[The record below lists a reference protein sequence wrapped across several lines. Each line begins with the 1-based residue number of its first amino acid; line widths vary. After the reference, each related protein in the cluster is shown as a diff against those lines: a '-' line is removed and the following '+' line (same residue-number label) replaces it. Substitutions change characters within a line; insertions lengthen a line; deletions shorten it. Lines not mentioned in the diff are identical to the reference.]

1 VYVALLRTCQNEYK
15 DLVQVSLDTLVPALP
30 KRLRYDDFVKAMK
43 WTKKVVFEEGHTL
56 PQLIHVWNIIVRHAS
71 IFYPFRSHFIPQ
83 MVSSISRLGIPPNCP
98 TEHRQV
104 ALGCVEALIGWEYIR
119 LKKLELREQLSA
131 ESSLVGAVSMNS
143 QNEKEEE
150 FSLHPSMIQMIGN
163 FLVRLGLF
171 TADNKDPLLSKLS
184 DKCVLIYQTLVNTV
198 VMTNIKITYFE
209 RLFKTFLDN
218 AAKNRAGT
226 SSVSNNNGK
235 DNSIGKSDEE
245 NSLKGRNPNPLLSS
259 KRANDN
265 SVGEISERMFL
276 ILIQFLSVSLENKDL
291 TANLVYDNIGLLKEM
306 LGPLVQTDHLSKP
319 LLSAQFRKLIVK
331 IFSKYP
337 PSSALP
343 AFFLESGFYQQLAV
357 LLENLFRADYGEIS
371 SPSRRSSEL
380 KGTQSRKS
388 RGDSIIGVPWNH
400 LWSLQLIDDIC
411 VSTKFGSW
419 VENIGGGLVSLCRQ
433 FLRKHISASQ
443 VIPLLSFLSLQCIT
457 PPSLDLKGF

>member
-1 VYVALLRTCQNEYK
+1 VALLRTCQNEYK

-98 TEHRQV
+98 IEHRQV

-119 LKKLELREQLSA
+119 LKKLELRDQISL
-131 ESSLVGAVSMNS
+131 ESLPANTMMNS

-184 DKCVLIYQTLVNTV
+184 DKCVVTYQTLAKTV
-198 VMTNIKITYFE
+198 CMTNIKITYFE

-218 AAKNRAGT
+218 AAKNRA
-226 SSVSNNNGK
+226 SSSASNSAKEPSNGK
-235 DNSIGKSDEE
+235 PEE
-245 NSLKGRNPNPLLSS
+245 DTSQKGRSGNPLPSS
-259 KRANDN
+259 KSQRGNDN
-265 SVGEISERMFL
+265 PIGEISERMLL
-276 ILIQFLSVSLENKDL
+276 ILIQFLSVSMENNDS
-291 TANLVYDNIGLLKEM
+291 TANLVYDNIGLLKEL
-306 LGPLVQTDHLSKP
+306 LGPLVQTDHLAKP
-319 LLSAQFRKLIVK
+319 QLNTQFRKLIVQ
-331 IFSKYP
+331 IFNKYP
-337 PSSALP
+337 PSSNLP
-343 AFFLESGFYQQLAV
+343 VFFVDSGFYQQLAV
-357 LLENLFRADYGEIS
+357 LLENIFHADYGEIS
-371 SPSRRSSEL
+371 SPSRRSSET
-380 KGTQSRKS
+380 KGSQTRKS
-388 RGDSIIGVPWNH
+388 RADSIIGIPWNH
-400 LWSLQLIDDIC
+400 LWSLQVIDDIC
-411 VSTKFGSW
+411 LSTKFGSW

-443 VIPLLSFLSLQCIT
+443 VSPLYSGY
-457 PPSLDLKGF
+457 D